1 MGGEQNLEFGLIGV
15 SVKSASPFL
24 RGILALMP
32 HIIKIQVSRTGM
44 TKKGKVLLITSNLSV
59 AMQQSRMTPVVEA

>member
-44 TKKGKVLLITSNLSV
+44 TGKS
-59 AMQQSRMTPVVEA
+59 AGMTPNQDANFLLK